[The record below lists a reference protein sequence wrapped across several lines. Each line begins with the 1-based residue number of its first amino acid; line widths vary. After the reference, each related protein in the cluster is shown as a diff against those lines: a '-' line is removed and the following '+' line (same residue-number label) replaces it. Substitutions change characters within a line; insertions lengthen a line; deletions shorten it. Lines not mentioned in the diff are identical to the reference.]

1 MNWVDHKKEIIK
13 NIFSF
18 GSIDILGL
26 LIPIVTMPILTRGLG
41 PSQYGIYMLLLTIFY
56 FGHTIIDY
64 GTQFTSVRALAK
76 QRDNPDAIRRIYQ
89 DTQGLRLFLWFV
101 YSLVSITYCYFFTSG
116 TVLLYMIFA
125 SLTYMLGYAL
135 TPIWFYQGIGS
146 VERAMKVSL
155 MIKLFN
161 LIVIIF
167 AINSPDDLNIVFAS
181 LCIPMLL
188 GGVYLSYLASRLYHV
203 RLSSLG
209 RLGKSLSDGRDVF
222 IGLLAPNFYNTMPT
236 IALGTIYPPADF
248 VNFAIATRLAS
259 VIVTLQNVIAKSV
272 YPVITRLQS
281 DQVIKLMLVNI
292 VISVVPLF
300 ILFTTGEVTLG
311 FILGKDFSEVNDY
324 LLVLAIGIMFVGLN
338 NAITQGYFL
347 PKGYNAV
354 YRNISLRVS
363 FISGIVACMMIYYAG
378 IMGGAIAISI
388 ARFLFAVDSYLM
400 YRNLRKK
407 NG

>member
-1 MNWVDHKKEIIK
+1 MSHKKEIIK

-64 GTQFTSVRALAK
+64 GTQFTSVRTLAK
-76 QRDNPDAIRRIYQ
+76 QRDNPEEIRRIYQ

-101 YSLVSITYCYFFTSG
+101 YSLGAITYCYFFTSG

-125 SLTYMLGYAL
+125 SLTYTLGYAL
-135 TPIWFYQGIGS
+135 TPLWFYQGIGS

-155 MIKLFN
+155 VIKLFN

-167 AINSPDDLNIVFAS
+167 AINSPDDLNVVFAS

-188 GGVYLSYLASRLYHV
+188 GGVYLSYVASRLYHV
-203 RLSSLG
+203 RPPSLR

-272 YPVITRLQS
+272 YPIITRLQS

-292 VISVVPLF
+292 LISVIPLL
-300 ILFTTGEVTLG
+300 ILFTTGEVALG
-311 FILGKDFSEVNDY
+311 FILGRNFSEVNDY
-324 LLVLAIGIMFVGLN
+324 LLVLAIGIMFIGLN
-338 NAITQGYFL
+338 NAISQGYFL
-347 PKGYNAV
+347 PKGYDSV

-363 FISGIVACMMIYYAG
+363 FISGMVACMMIYYGG
-378 IMGGAIAISI
+378 IMGGAIAISV
-388 ARFLFAVDSYLM
+388 ARFLFAADSYVM